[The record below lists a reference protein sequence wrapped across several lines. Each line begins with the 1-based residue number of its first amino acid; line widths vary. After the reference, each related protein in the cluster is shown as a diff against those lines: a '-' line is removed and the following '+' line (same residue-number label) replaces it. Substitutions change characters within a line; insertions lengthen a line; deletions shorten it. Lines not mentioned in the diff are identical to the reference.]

1 MNRSALML
9 AFLAVHLTAC
19 AAVIPARVRERPPTA
34 SQLLHV
40 VSAMDDDLTVPLGLF
55 DISTVTPTEVTAPL
69 VRVLTLDRAD
79 LAAMLLMEGDSSI
92 LVLIDLFMKL
102 VLGALRS
109 WKVDGKTCSILLF
122 LSATCIRT
130 CCAGPLVRPGR
141 CCKRRTRTCTR

>member
-79 LAAMLLMEGDSSI
+79 LAAMLLMEGD
-92 LVLIDLFMKL
+92 
-102 VLGALRS
+102 
-109 WKVDGKTCSILLF
+109 KVS
-122 LSATCIRT
+122 RT
-130 CCAGPLVRPGR
+130 CVWAGVIPGR
-141 CCKRRTRTCTR
+141 SIFILTLPGISLLYY